1 MVELTP
7 ELIEQLANEEVIA
20 MESGPESMNR
30 VTLTTESG
38 QVIVADI
45 IGISSAAERLEAID
59 AEIARMEAERN
70 TLQATVTLKITEA
83 NVKPMS

>member
-38 QVIVADI
+38 HVIVADI

>member
-1 MVELTP
+1 MNMVELTP

-38 QVIVADI
+38 HVIVADI
-45 IGISSAAERLEAID
+45 IGISFGRRAAGSHRRRDRQDGGGAQH
-59 AEIARMEAERN
+59 ASGHRN
-70 TLQATVTLKITEA
+70 SE
-83 NVKPMS
+83 NH